1 MESVLVG
8 LLNIRLGVQKSIITL
23 DKLFTDSI
31 YYTKNLLVES
41 PVIYLKRPIYKRT
54 NLGMTKKY
62 IESKVL
68 YDMTNHLYRNR
79 DFLKKYY
86 NDFDLGL
93 LESDSKPSREEFIP
107 EVRSIEKKL
116 LSTYAQKSSRTTNYR
131 NEKKVDG
138 YCIRTGQQIPFN
150 ADRPYTLDAYRSWAK
165 FENWNYQETY
175 CHRTGRESNGKTSM
189 ANPALY

>member
-1 MESVLVG
+1 MFIEYGVG
-8 LLNIRLGVQKSIITL
+8 FQKSIITL

-68 YDMTNHLYRNR
+68 YDMTDHLYRNR
-79 DFLKKYY
+79 DFFKKYY
-86 NDFDLGL
+86 NDFDLEL

-107 EVRSIEKKL
+107 EVRSIEKKSNYL
-116 LSTYAQKSSRTTNYR
+116 LMLKKAQ
-131 NEKKVDG
+131 E
-138 YCIRTGQQIPFN
+138 QQITEMRKKSTVIASERDN
-150 ADRPYTLDAYRSWAK
+150 KSHLMLIVLIA
-165 FENWNYQETY
+165 
-175 CHRTGRESNGKTSM
+175 
-189 ANPALY
+189 